1 LNNRRFVTLLLI
13 TLMLLLL
20 IFIYSLDIWL
30 YYFTFKLGTY
40 YYYIVVKHKEK
51 LSFEIALYIILI
63 RFVINVLFVNLFYN
77 YSTKVE
83 NIFNNEFDFFLSRN

>member
-1 LNNRRFVTLLLI
+1 
-13 TLMLLLL
+13 MLLLL